1 VNPENANT
9 PKTEFHLISFP
20 SIRKPILYRTR
31 QKTLNLTSFISYGRA
46 VVKQEDQFMAHLLSQ
61 SKSFFL
67 DQVCY
72 TEALTREKLTIF
84 MGYKV
89 TSHTSFIL

>member
-1 VNPENANT
+1 V
-9 PKTEFHLISFP
+9 
-20 SIRKPILYRTR
+20 KP
-31 QKTLNLTSFISYGRA
+31 A
-46 VVKQEDQFMAHLLSQ
+46 DQFMALLLSQ